1 MMKHPHLQVDLSER
15 KMDSRTATT
24 IGVRLNS
31 AENQQLDLLSQKY
44 NLPKATLV
52 YRCLCALL
60 EQEFPKEVGHD

>member
-1 MMKHPHLQVDLSER
+1 
-15 KMDSRTATT
+15 MDSRTATT